1 MPDFIFRLPISLTDT
16 QRLAI
21 EDYEESLVVTGG
33 PGSGK
38 TTVTIFRFLTPV
50 KNNQN
55 ALLFTYNRTLL
66 ASIKGILRNKAE
78 ELFGD
83 LDEQTIRSVIENK
96 VSSFYKWYAQGGQW
110 FDSSLDEDQI
120 ELRFKNTGK
129 IYTEIFFDEAQ
140 DLTPA
145 VFAKAFLLAD
155 KVTCGADNA
164 QDLQS
169 NFPPDEALSII
180 LEKLNNQKHTDH
192 QPLEQ
197 NFRNTKEI
205 FELARGFV
213 PDDEIV
219 QSIDTSELPNGE
231 NPEILDLLSI
241 DAQLSK
247 IKEIIEANQ
256 SSNIGILV
264 NYGNQVIDIK
274 NYLEKSENGYSSKP
288 NAPDNKSFSYYYNGM
303 PPAEEKIMFDRM
315 KTPFICTYD
324 SCKGLEFDIVI
335 MPFFNDAANALS
347 RQRRKRNNDGSYSNE
362 FNFDG
367 SPKMWATRN
376 HYYVGATRAR
386 TFLYILCYQKPQLLI
401 ELLEFI
407 SIKDQQQIN
416 IFDVDLPF

>member
-1 MPDFIFRLPISLTDT
+1 MPDFIFRLPLKLTDA

-21 EDYEESLVVTGG
+21 DDYDESLVVTGG

-50 KNNQN
+50 KNNQD

-78 ELFGD
+78 ELFGG
-83 LDEQTIRSVIENK
+83 LDENTIKSVIENK
-96 VSSFYKWYAQGGQW
+96 VSSFYKWYGWFESSYDEETIGNRFLNKISFRGGRKY
-110 FDSSLDEDQI
+110 E
-120 ELRFKNTGK
+120 
-129 IYTEIFFDEAQ
+129 EIFFDEGQ
-140 DLTPA
+140 DLTPS
-145 VFAKAFLLAD
+145 VFAKAFLLAE

-180 LEKLNNQKHTDH
+180 LEKLNSQKHTDL

-205 FELARGFV
+205 FEFARGFV
-213 PDDEIV
+213 PNDRNV
-219 QSIDTSELPNGE
+219 QDLDTSDLANGE
-231 NPEILDLLSI
+231 NPEILNNLSTES
-241 DAQLSK
+241 QLSK
-247 IKEIIEANQ
+247 IKEIIEANPV
-256 SSNIGILV
+256 SNIGILV
-264 NYGNQVIDIK
+264 NYGNQVVDIK
-274 NYLEKSENGYSSKP
+274 NYLERPENGYSSKAD
-288 NAPDNKSFSYYYNGM
+288 APDNRTFSYYYNGM
-303 PPAEEKIMFDRM
+303 PQHEEQVMFDRM

-335 MPFFNDAANALS
+335 MPFFNDAANALN
-347 RQRRKRNNDGSYSNE
+347 RQRRKRNADGSYINE
-362 FNFDG
+362 YNFDG

-386 TFLYILCYQKPQLLI
+386 TLLYLMCYNIP
-401 ELLEFI
+401 ELLNFNTNNN
-407 SIKDQQQIN
+407 QNQIN
-416 IFDVDLPF
+416 LVENDFDLPF

>member
-1 MPDFIFRLPISLTDT
+1 MPDFIFRLPLTLTDA

-21 EDYEESLVVTGG
+21 DDYNESLVVTGG

-83 LDEQTIRSVIENK
+83 LDEQTIKSVIENK

-110 FDSSLDEDQI
+110 FDSTLDESQI
-120 ELRFKNTGK
+120 EQRFRQTGR
-129 IYTEIFFDEAQ
+129 IYKEVFFDEAQ
-140 DLTPA
+140 DLTAA
-145 VFAKAFLLAD
+145 VFAKAFILAE

-180 LEKLNNQKHTDH
+180 LEKLRDQQHTDL

-205 FELARGFV
+205 FEFSRGFV

-219 QSIDTSELPNGE
+219 QSIDTNSLQNGE
-231 NPEILDLLSI
+231 TPEILDNLSPDSQLL
-241 DAQLSK
+241 K
-247 IKEIIEANQ
+247 IKEIIEANPI
-256 SSNIGILV
+256 SNIGILV

-274 NYLEKSENGYSSKP
+274 NYLESPENGYSSKP
-288 NAPDNKSFSYYYNGM
+288 EAPDNRTFSYYYNGM
-303 PPAEEKIMFDRM
+303 PNSEEQNMFNRM

-335 MPFFNDAANALS
+335 MPFFNDAERALS
-347 RQRRKRNNDGSYSNE
+347 KPRKKKINDVWLEEKNA
-362 FNFDG
+362 DG
-367 SPKMWATRN
+367 TTKMWATRN

-386 TFLYILCYQKPQLLI
+386 TMLYLLCFQKPQLLLDLV
-401 ELLEFI
+401 ELI
-407 SIKDQQQIN
+407 SPNHQNQVN
-416 IFDVDLPF
+416 LFDDDLPF

>member
-1 MPDFIFRLPISLTDT
+1 MPDFIFRLPLRLTDA

-21 EDYEESLVVTGG
+21 DDYDESLVVTGG

-83 LDEQTIRSVIENK
+83 LDEQTINSVIENK

-110 FDSSLDEDQI
+110 FNSSLDENQI
-120 ELRFKNTGK
+120 EQRFRRTGR
-129 IYTEIFFDEAQ
+129 IYKEIFFDEAQ

-145 VFAKAFLLAD
+145 VFAKAFILAE

-180 LEKLNNQKHTDH
+180 LEKLRNQKHTDL

-205 FELARGFV
+205 FEFARGFV

-219 QSIDTSELPNGE
+219 QSIDTNDLQNGE
-231 NPEILDLLSI
+231 NPEILDNLST

-247 IKEIIEANQ
+247 IKEIIEANPA
-256 SSNIGILV
+256 SNIGILV
-264 NYGNQVIDIK
+264 NYGNQVVDIK
-274 NYLEKSENGYSSKP
+274 NYLEKPENGYSCQP
-288 NAPDNKSFSYYYNGM
+288 NSTDNRTFSYYYNGM
-303 PPAEEKIMFDRM
+303 PQTEEQIMFDRM

-347 RQRRKRNNDGSYSNE
+347 RQRRKRNNDGSYSYE

-386 TFLYILCYQKPQLLI
+386 TQLYLLCYQKPQLLI
-401 ELLEFI
+401 DLLECI
-407 SIKDQQQIN
+407 SSNNQSQIN
-416 IFDVDLPF
+416 LFDDDLPF

>member
-1 MPDFIFRLPISLTDT
+1 MPDFIFRLPLQLTDA

-21 EDYEESLVVTGG
+21 DDYSDSLVVTGG

-66 ASIKGILRNKAE
+66 ASIKGILRNKSE

-83 LDEQTIRSVIENK
+83 LDEQTIKSVIENK

-110 FDSSLDEDQI
+110 FDSTLDESQI
-120 ELRFKNTGK
+120 ELRFRQTGR
-129 IYTEIFFDEAQ
+129 IYKEVFFDEAQ
-140 DLTPA
+140 DLTAA
-145 VFAKAFLLAD
+145 VFAKAFILAE

-180 LEKLNNQKHTDH
+180 LEKLRDQQRTDL

-205 FELARGFV
+205 FDFARGFV

-219 QSIDTSELPNGE
+219 QSIDTNGLQNGE
-231 NPEILDLLSI
+231 NPEILDNLSQ
-241 DAQLSK
+241 DAQLLK
-247 IKEIIEANQ
+247 IKEIIEANPI
-256 SSNIGILV
+256 SNIGILV

-274 NYLEKSENGYSSKP
+274 NYLERPENGYSSKP
-288 NAPDNKSFSYYYNGM
+288 DALDNRTFSYYYNGM
-303 PPAEEKIMFDRM
+303 PHSEEQIMFNRM

-335 MPFFNDAANALS
+335 MPFFNDADRALS
-347 RQRRKRNNDGSYSNE
+347 KPRKKKINNVWQEEKNSDGTT
-362 FNFDG
+362 
-367 SPKMWATRN
+367 KMWATRN

-386 TFLYILCYQKPQLLI
+386 TMLYLLCSQIPPVLI
-401 ELLEFI
+401 DLVRSITPTHQSHVEL
-407 SIKDQQQIN
+407 
-416 IFDVDLPF
+416 FDDDLPF

>member
-1 MPDFIFRLPISLTDT
+1 MPDFIFRLPLRLTDA

-21 EDYEESLVVTGG
+21 DYYDESLVVTGG

-50 KNNQN
+50 KNNQD

-83 LDEQTIRSVIENK
+83 LDERTIKTVIENK
-96 VSSFYKWYAQGGQW
+96 VSSFYKWYGWFETSYDEETIGRNFSSKISSRGG
-110 FDSSLDEDQI
+110 
-120 ELRFKNTGK
+120 RK
-129 IYTEIFFDEAQ
+129 YAEIFFDEGQ
-140 DLTPA
+140 DLTPS
-145 VFAKAFLLAD
+145 VFAKAFLLAE

-180 LEKLNNQKHTDH
+180 LEKLNNQKHTDL

-205 FELARGFV
+205 FEFARGFV
-213 PDDEIV
+213 PDDVNV
-219 QSIDTSELPNGE
+219 QELDTSELPNGE
-231 NPEILDLLSI
+231 NPEILDNLSTE
-241 DAQLSK
+241 AQLSK
-247 IKEIIEANQ
+247 IKEIIEANPA
-256 SSNIGILV
+256 SNIGILV

-274 NYLEKSENGYSSKP
+274 NYLERPENGYSCKP
-288 NAPDNKSFSYYYNGM
+288 DAPDNRTFSYYYNGM
-303 PPAEEKIMFDRM
+303 PQADEQVMFDRM

-335 MPFFNDAANALS
+335 MPFFNDAERALS
-347 RQRRKRNNDGSYSNE
+347 KPRKKRINE
-362 FNFDG
+362 NTWIEEKNADD
-367 SPKMWATRN
+367 SIKMWATRN

-386 TFLYILCYQKPQLLI
+386 TLLYVMCYDIP
-401 ELLEFI
+401 ELL
-407 SIKDQQQIN
+407 N
-416 IFDVDLPF
+416 FDTNNNQNQVNLFDDDLPF

>member
-1 MPDFIFRLPISLTDT
+1 MPDFIFRLPLRLTDA

-21 EDYEESLVVTGG
+21 DDFDESLVVTGG

-66 ASIKGILRNKAE
+66 ASIKGILRNKSE

-83 LDEQTIRSVIENK
+83 LDEQAIKSVIENK

-110 FDSSLDEDQI
+110 FDSSLDENQI
-120 ELRFKNTGK
+120 EQRFRQTGR

-145 VFAKAFLLAD
+145 VFAKAFMLAE

-180 LEKLNNQKHTDH
+180 LEKLRSQKYTDL

-205 FELARGFV
+205 FEFARSFV

-219 QSIDTSELPNGE
+219 QSIDTSDLPTGE
-231 NPEILDLLSI
+231 NPEILDNLTPES
-241 DAQLSK
+241 QLSK
-247 IKEIIEANQ
+247 IKEIVEANPA
-256 SSNIGILV
+256 SNIGILV

-274 NYLEKSENGYSSKP
+274 NYLERPENGYSCKP
-288 NAPDNKSFSYYYNGM
+288 NAPDNRTFSYYFNGM
-303 PPAEEKIMFDRM
+303 PQEEEQIMFDRM
-315 KTPFICTYD
+315 KTPFVCTYD

-335 MPFFNDAANALS
+335 MPFFNDAANALN
-347 RQRRKRNNDGSYSNE
+347 RQRKKRNSGGSYSYE

-386 TFLYILCYQKPQLLI
+386 TLLYLLCYQKPQLLT
-401 ELLEFI
+401 EMLEFI
-407 SIKDQQQIN
+407 SPNNHHIN
-416 IFDVDLPF
+416 LFDDDLPF

>member
-1 MPDFIFRLPISLTDT
+1 MPDFIFRLPLTLTDA

-21 EDYEESLVVTGG
+21 DDYDESLVVTGG

-38 TTVTIFRFLTPV
+38 TTVTIFRFLVPV
-50 KNNQN
+50 RNNQN

-83 LDEQTIRSVIENK
+83 LDEQKINSVIETK
-96 VSSFYKWYAQGGQW
+96 VSSFYKWYARGGHW
-110 FDSSLDEDQI
+110 FDSSLNENQI
-120 ELRFKNTGK
+120 EERFRQTGR
-129 IYTEIFFDEAQ
+129 IYSEIFFDEAQ
-140 DLTPA
+140 DLTPG
-145 VFAKAFLLAD
+145 VFAKAFILAE

-180 LEKLNNQKHTDH
+180 LEKLRNQQHTDL

-205 FELARGFV
+205 FEFARGFV
-213 PDDEIV
+213 PDDEAV
-219 QSIDTSELPNGE
+219 QLLDTTDLPSGE
-231 NPEILDLLSI
+231 NPEILDNLSI
-241 DAQLSK
+241 DEQLSK
-247 IKEIIEANQ
+247 IKEIVEANPV
-256 SSNIGILV
+256 SNIGILV
-264 NYGNQVIDIK
+264 NYGNQVVDIK
-274 NYLEKSENGYSSKP
+274 NYFERPENGYSCKP
-288 NAPDNKSFSYYYNGM
+288 NAPDNRTFSYYYNGM
-303 PPAEEKIMFDRM
+303 PQTEEKLMFDRM
-315 KTPFICTYD
+315 KTPFVCTYD

-335 MPFFNDAANALS
+335 MPFFNDAANALN
-347 RQRRKRNNDGSYSNE
+347 RQRRKRNADGSFSLE

-386 TFLYILCYQKPQLLI
+386 TLLYLLCDEQPQLVT
-401 ELLEFI
+401 ELLRFI
-407 SIKDQQQIN
+407 SPERPNQIN
-416 IFDVDLPF
+416 LFDNNLPF

>member
-1 MPDFIFRLPISLTDT
+1 MPDFIFRLPLRLTDA

-21 EDYEESLVVTGG
+21 DDYDESLVVTGG

-50 KNNQN
+50 KNNQD

-83 LDEQTIRSVIENK
+83 LDERTIKSVIENK
-96 VSSFYKWYAQGGQW
+96 VSSFYKWYGWFETSYDEETIGRNFSSKISSRGG
-110 FDSSLDEDQI
+110 
-120 ELRFKNTGK
+120 RK
-129 IYTEIFFDEAQ
+129 YAEIFFDEGQ
-140 DLTPA
+140 DLTPS
-145 VFAKAFLLAD
+145 VFAKAFLLAE

-180 LEKLNNQKHTDH
+180 LEKLNNQKHTDL

-205 FELARGFV
+205 FEFARGFV
-213 PDDEIV
+213 PDDVNV
-219 QSIDTSELPNGE
+219 QELDTSELPNGE
-231 NPEILDLLSI
+231 NPEILDNLSTE
-241 DAQLSK
+241 AQLSK
-247 IKEIIEANQ
+247 IKEIIEANPA
-256 SSNIGILV
+256 SNIGILV

-274 NYLEKSENGYSSKP
+274 NYLERPENGYSCKP
-288 NAPDNKSFSYYYNGM
+288 DAPDNRTFSYYYNGM
-303 PPAEEKIMFDRM
+303 PQAEEQVMFDRM

-335 MPFFNDAANALS
+335 MPFFNDAERALS
-347 RQRRKRNNDGSYSNE
+347 KPRKKRINENTWIEEKNADGSI
-362 FNFDG
+362 
-367 SPKMWATRN
+367 KMWATRN

-386 TFLYILCYQKPQLLI
+386 TLLYVMCYDIP
-401 ELLEFI
+401 ELL
-407 SIKDQQQIN
+407 N
-416 IFDVDLPF
+416 FDTNNNQNQVNLFDDDLPF